1 MNIFIVCKDYEREA
15 VTDASNKYFMNPSVK
30 YIDYKEVPEK
40 IMTDPVV
47 ISKDSVEYFKGIH
60 IAGNSDNLYVCF
72 AGYIFQASTDDQLV
86 EKRNEM
92 IEQKNWATAKN
103 INGIL
108 SAFDFLLQREE
119 CKGMPDYL
127 QIETTSYCN
136 AKCIMC
142 SHYFSNNKGATHLR
156 QETLDNMEDAIQLS
170 STISLNGMG
179 EPFVSPEVCD
189 QIDYYT
195 SFGNRI
201 VTNTN
206 MSVLNDRIIAQINT
220 SFDWLEISIDG
231 ASQEMYENIRK
242 NLSYDT
248 LKNNLL
254 RLKKE
259 CPNVRK
265 HIATVIMRQNV
276 HEMPEMVELAYEAGA
291 NIITFMTLNSNI
303 IIQNSIDEMS
313 RYPKV
318 LEYYSVKAL
327 EKGKEL
333 GIPVIVPNAGLINMS
348 IRYEDIEE
356 ELSSMKDIAAFK
368 SPEQEIKMC
377 QIADVVSVYLQS
389 NDEIQRD
396 TIPSN
401 VRCYGICDWILKHSY
416 VDLNGNVAMC
426 CRNQSFHMGNV
437 NEEKSFAGVWNG
449 AFYKKLRKIFYSGYL
464 PESCLKCGLVESGNL
479 KYLSVDIDDKFY
491 MEPEY
496 KVRQKKVLNSLLKE
510 LDS

>member
-1 MNIFIVCKDYEREA
+1 MNIYVVCRDYEHETVVTA
-15 VTDASNKYFMNPSVK
+15 VNNYFKNSVIA
-30 YIDYKEVPEK
+30 YVDCAEVPEK
-40 IMTDPVV
+40 IMDDLVV
-47 ISKDSVEYFKGIH
+47 ISKESVKDFKGIA
-60 IAGNSDNLYVCF
+60 INGNKENLYLCF
-72 AGYIFQASTDDQLV
+72 SGYIFQASEEDNLL

-92 IEQKNWATAKN
+92 ILKQDWDMAKK

-108 SAFDFLLQREE
+108 SAFDFLLRREE

-142 SHYFSNNKGATHLR
+142 SHYFSNNKGAQHLK
-156 QETLDNMEDAIQLS
+156 QDTLEHMVDAIQLS

-179 EPFVSPEVCD
+179 EPFVSPSVCD

-195 SFGNRI
+195 KFGNRI

-231 ASQEMYENIRK
+231 ASREMYESIRK
-242 NLSYDT
+242 NLRYDT
-248 LKNNLL
+248 LKDNLL
-254 RLKKE
+254 RLKRE
-259 CPNVRK
+259 CPDVRK

-276 HEMPEMVELAYEAGA
+276 QEMPAFVELAHEVGA

-303 IIQNSIDEMS
+303 IIQNSMDEMS
-313 RYPKV
+313 KYPKV

-333 GIPVIVPNAGLINMS
+333 GIPVIVPNVGSINTE
-348 IRYEDIEE
+348 ICYEDIEE
-356 ELSSMKDIAAFK
+356 ELAQMKCFEQFK
-368 SPEQEIKMC
+368 TLEQEETMY
-377 QIADVVSVYLQS
+377 QLAESVNVYLQE

-396 TIPSN
+396 TIPSM
-401 VRCYGICDWILKHSY
+401 VRCQGICDWVLKHSY
-416 VDLNGNVAMC
+416 VDLKGNVAMC

-437 NEEKSFAGVWNG
+437 NKAKSFDGVWNG
-449 AFYKKLRKIFYSGYL
+449 EFYKKIRGIFYSGYL
-464 PESCLKCGLVESGNL
+464 PESCLKCGLIESGNL
-479 KYLSVDIDDKFY
+479 QYLTVDRDDKFY
-491 MEPEY
+491 MDPEY
-496 KVRQKKVLNSLLKE
+496 KARQKQVLKTLLEEIDK
-510 LDS
+510 